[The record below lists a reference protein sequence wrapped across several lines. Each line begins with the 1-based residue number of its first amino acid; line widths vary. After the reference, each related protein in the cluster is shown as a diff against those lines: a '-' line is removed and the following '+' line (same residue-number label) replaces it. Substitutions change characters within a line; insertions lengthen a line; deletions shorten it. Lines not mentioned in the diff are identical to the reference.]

1 MKSIRKL
8 LLIGSG
14 LCLVM
19 AQPIMAQQGVV
30 EGYFKSSDGAPVK
43 SGSGDCVRAAY
54 KNSTE
59 YLEACGYERFVDKA
73 AAVETRQTGT
83 SVTVVE
89 TAGVM
94 KKGEVVAVTEE
105 MIEEVVIGNVEFPF
119 DSAELTPDYKAAL
132 DEASDALAPHRDL
145 LRQGLATL
153 NVIGYTDSRGAAEY
167 NQKLSEMRA
176 KAVADYMVEQVP
188 SRASFINPIGRG
200 EADPIASN
208 DTAEGRQSNRRVV
221 MQVIGK

>member
-1 MKSIRKL
+1 MKSIKKI
-8 LLIGSG
+8 LLISTGF
-14 LCLVM
+14 CLVM
-19 AQPIMAQQGVV
+19 AQPILAQQGMV

-59 YLEACGYERFVDKA
+59 YLEACGYQRFVDKA
-73 AAVETRQTGT
+73 AAVASGDTGT

-94 KKGEVVAVTEE
+94 KGGEVIAVTEK

-132 DEASDALAPHRDL
+132 DEASEALAPHRDF
-145 LRQGLATL
+145 LRKGLATL

-176 KAVADYMVEQVP
+176 EAVADYMVEQDP
-188 SRASFINPIGRG
+188 TRSAFINPIGRG

-208 DTAEGRQSNRRVV
+208 DTAEGRQRNRRVV
-221 MQVIGK
+221 LQVIGK

>member
-1 MKSIRKL
+1 MKNTRNSL
-8 LLIGSG
+8 LVGSA
-14 LCLVM
+14 LCLAM
-19 AQPIMAQQGVV
+19 AQPVVAQESMV

-73 AAVETRQTGT
+73 AAVESGETGT

-94 KKGEVVAVTEE
+94 KGGEVVAVTEK

-119 DSAELTPDYKAAL
+119 DSAELTPEYRAAL
-132 DEASDALAPHRDL
+132 DDASEALAPHRDL
-145 LRQGLATL
+145 LRQGLASL
-153 NVIGYTDSRGAAEY
+153 NVIGHTDSRGAAEY
-167 NQKLSEMRA
+167 NQMLSERRA
-176 KAVADYMVEQVP
+176 QAVADYLIMQDPTRE
-188 SRASFINPIGRG
+188 AFTNAMGRG
-200 EADPIASN
+200 ESDPIASN
-208 DTAEGRQSNRRVV
+208 DTAEGRQRNRRVV
-221 MQVIGK
+221 LQVIGK